1 MLEVMGV
8 DHVVTVDLHSAQV
21 EGFFKPQ
28 IPVSSLIFILPF
40 PVVCN

>member
-21 EGFFKPQ
+21 E
-28 IPVSSLIFILPF
+28 VSEAVFDGLLKILRVSF
-40 PVVCN
+40 ER